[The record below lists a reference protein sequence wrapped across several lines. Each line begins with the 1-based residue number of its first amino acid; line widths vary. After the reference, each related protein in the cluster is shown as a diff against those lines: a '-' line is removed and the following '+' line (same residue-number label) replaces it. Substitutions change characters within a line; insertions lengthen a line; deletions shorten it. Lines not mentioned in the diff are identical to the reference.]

1 MRHGDEAHD
10 VRNRVRNHCGRESAP
25 AVTARDGLSGTPSG
39 GPFCSRVSRDFGL
52 LADPLRHFQTCGRPS
67 AGPRPATRASG
78 RRGAPARPEVQIV
91 TPSVPPRD
99 RRDAYRC
106 RPVTPCR
113 TAHDLDRHRG
123 RSTARPHPPESCS
136 STLSDTER
144 PTEAIP
150 SAVLLRRREETQ
162 PRSISMIAEKSRP
175 PWPCLS
181 NRSKSWAASAPS
193 GVAAPAARA
202 ASCAS
207 FRSFSIKAAAK
218 PGL

>member
-1 MRHGDEAHD
+1 MH
-10 VRNRVRNHCGRESAP
+10 
-25 AVTARDGLSGTPSG
+25 AVTARDGLSGALG
-39 GPFCSRVSRDFGL
+39 GVPCGSRVCPGHGP
-52 LADPLRHFQTCGRPS
+52 AANPVHPFQTSGRPS

-78 RRGAPARPEVQIV
+78 RRGEPARPEVQIV

-123 RSTARPHPPESCS
+123 RSTARPHPPQSRAPPP
-136 STLSDTER
+136 LSKTER

-207 FRSFSIKAAAK
+207 FRSFSIRAAAK